1 MKKIKKIAA
10 LFGAGATVIAGKKLY
25 DKYKYK
31 NLSQKKEIQIPHRQ
45 GFYEK
50 YIKRP
55 QDFCCALVATIVLSP
70 VMGGQVLIYQVLL
83 T

>member
-31 NLSQKKEIQIPHRQ
+31 NLSQKKYRFPIVR
-45 GFYEK
+45 
-50 YIKRP
+50 
-55 QDFCCALVATIVLSP
+55 DFMKNTLNVLRIFA
-70 VMGGQVLIYQVLL
+70 VH
-83 T
+83 

>member
-31 NLSQKKEIQIPHRQ
+31 NLSQKKEIQIPH
-45 GFYEK
+45 FMK
-50 YIKRP
+50 NT
-55 QDFCCALVATIVLSP
+55 LNVLRIFA
-70 VMGGQVLIYQVLL
+70 VH
-83 T
+83 

>member
-50 YIKRP
+50 IH
-55 QDFCCALVATIVLSP
+55 
-70 VMGGQVLIYQVLL
+70 
-83 T
+83 